1 MKMNKEEILKTLK
14 KYNLDKNNFIII
26 GSAAL
31 VLNGIKEKCH
41 DIDIA
46 TTKEYNDYLL
56 KQFDCHFEKEI
67 KNHKVYF
74 IDNLINFSTH
84 YYGDFQGSL
93 INNYLV
99 QTPEEVL
106 KLKRY
111 LNRDKDQKDIDL
123 ILNYLNQLNM
133 NSLALAY
140 LGDAVY
146 ELYIRKY
153 LTKKGNFKVKD
164 LQSMAVNYV
173 SAKSQASYL
182 DKMLQ
187 NNLLTEKEQEIVRRA
202 RNHKVLS
209 HPKNT
214 SIITYKKATGLEAL
228 LGYLEIKNN
237 KPRIIEIMKYIV
249 GD

>member
-1 MKMNKEEILKTLK
+1 MNKKDIFDNLK
-14 KYNLDKNNFIII
+14 KYHLDNQNFIII

-31 VLNGIKEKCH
+31 VLNDIKETCH

-46 TTKEYNDYLL
+46 VTQECNDYLL
-56 KQFDCHFEKEI
+56 KNFDCTFEKEI
-67 KNHKVYF
+67 DGHKVYL
-74 IDNLINFSTH
+74 INDIINFSTH
-84 YYGDFQGSL
+84 YYKDFKGTK
-93 INNYLV
+93 IDNYLV

-106 KLKRY
+106 RLKRN
-111 LNRDKDQKDIDL
+111 LNRAKDQNDIKL
-123 ILNYLNQLNM
+123 ILNYLNNLNM

-146 ELYIRKY
+146 ELYIRKH
-153 LTKKGNFKVKD
+153 LTSQGNFKVKD
-164 LQSMAVNYV
+164 LQAMSTNYV
-173 SAKSQASYL
+173 SAKAQSNFL
-182 DKMLQ
+182 DKMINQ
-187 NNLLTEKEQEIVRRA
+187 NFLTAGELDIVRRA

-228 LGYLEIKNN
+228 LGYLEQKND
-237 KPRIIEIMKYIV
+237 KQRINEIMKYIV

>member
-1 MKMNKEEILKTLK
+1 MNKNDILDNLK
-14 KYNLDKNNFIII
+14 KYHLDNQDFIII

-31 VLNGIKEKCH
+31 VLNGIKETCH

-46 TTKEYNDYLL
+46 VTKECNNYLL
-56 KQFDCHFEKEI
+56 KNFECTFEKEI
-67 KNHKVYF
+67 DGYKVYF
-74 IDNLINFSTH
+74 INDVINFSTH
-84 YYGDFQGSL
+84 YYGNFKGTKID
-93 INNYLV
+93 NYLV

-106 KLKRY
+106 ELKRN
-111 LNRDKDQKDIDL
+111 LNREKDRKDIKL
-123 ILNYLNQLNM
+123 IINHLNALNM

-153 LTKKGNFKVKD
+153 LTIKGNFKVKD
-164 LQSMAVNYV
+164 LQTMAISYV
-173 SAKSQASYL
+173 SAKAQSNFL
-182 DKMLQ
+182 DKMI
-187 NNLLTEKEQEIVRRA
+187 NNNFLTKCELDIVKRGK
-202 RNHKVLS
+202 NHKVLS

-228 LGYLEIKNN
+228 LGYLELKND
-237 KPRIIEIMKYIV
+237 KPRIKEIMKYIV